1 MNKNASECAYI
12 AAPTLI
18 FPCSGA
24 ADVGEISDR
33 AARKLTRDGAGKMFC
48 LAGLGGHVESFL
60 TNTKAAGK
68 ILVIDGCPVDC
79 AKKTLEH
86 ANFSDFLHVR
96 VTDLDCVKGKSP
108 VTDETVAN
116 IAAHGKNMLS
126 TEGCC
131 S

>member
-1 MNKNASECAYI
+1 MAEKNQGCTCSD
-12 AAPTLI
+12 APTLI

-33 AARKLTRDGAGKMFC
+33 AARKLTCNGVGKMFC
-48 LAGLGGHVESFL
+48 LAGLGGHVNNILMS
-60 TNTKAAGK
+60 TQAAGK

-86 ANFSDFLHVR
+86 AGLSEYVHLR
-96 VTDLDCVKGKSP
+96 VTDIGIIKGKSP
-108 VTDETVAN
+108 VNEKHISQVYER
-116 IAAHGKNMLS
+116 GKTLIG
-126 TEGCC
+126 EKRCC

>member
-1 MNKNASECAYI
+1 MQENNRGCACGN
-12 AAPTLI
+12 APTLI

-48 LAGLGGHVESFL
+48 LAGLGGHVESFIA
-60 TNTKAAGK
+60 NTEAAGK

-86 ANFSDFLHVR
+86 AGFADFLHFR
-96 VTDLDCVKGKSP
+96 VTDANCDKGTSP
-108 VTDETVAN
+108 ATDETVAE
-116 IAAHGKNMLS
+116 IAAHGKKILS
-126 TEGCC
+126 AEGCC

>member
-1 MNKNASECAYI
+1 MPDNNRGCACGN
-12 AAPTLI
+12 APTLI

-33 AARKLTRDGAGKMFC
+33 AARELTRDGVGKMFC

-60 TNTKAAGK
+60 TNTQAAGK

-86 ANFSDFLHVR
+86 AGFSGFLHFK
-96 VTDLDCVKGKSP
+96 VTDLDCVKGNSP
-108 VTDETVAN
+108 AIDETIN
-116 IAAHGKNMLS
+116 RIAAHGKNMLS
-126 TEGCC
+126 KEECC